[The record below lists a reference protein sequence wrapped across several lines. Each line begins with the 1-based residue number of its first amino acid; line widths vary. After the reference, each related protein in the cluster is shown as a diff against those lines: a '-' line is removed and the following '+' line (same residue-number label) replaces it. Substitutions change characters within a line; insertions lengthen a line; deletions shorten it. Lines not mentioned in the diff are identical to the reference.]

1 MSRIGK
7 KPIAIPSGV
16 EVRLDGREISVKGP
30 KGALSLTLVEDVE
43 VTREGDEILVRPRN
57 DSRRARAMWGMQR
70 SLVAN
75 LVEGVT
81 KGFEK
86 KLVIQGVGYRA
97 QAQGR
102 KVRLQLGFSHDIEY
116 EVPEGIKVETP
127 DQTTIVVSGIDKQ
140 KVGQVAAEL
149 RAYRPPEPYKGK
161 GVRYEDENVQRK
173 AGKSATKK

>member
-149 RAYRPPEPYKGK
+149 RAYRLPEPYKGK
-161 GVRYEDENVQRK
+161 GVRYENEYVFRK
-173 AGKSATKK
+173 EGKKK